1 MRHFFKVC
9 DGIFAGA
16 TVVSFV
22 AACIAVLLTITDIGL
37 RLASGLMRAVTG
49 QGTNWAVNGLVDLT
63 QLAVMTC
70 ASFGIAVAFSR
81 SNHVNIDLVTTFLP
95 APFRNLLTIL
105 AGVLGLGLVAAI
117 LWAGI
122 GEIEAQFAY
131 PSRSAT
137 LGISYIWYWLALLS
151 GFSCSLLGAL
161 YALLKYVSN
170 TSLTEDNAHV

>member
-9 DGIFAGA
+9 DGIFACA

-22 AACIAVLLTITDIGL
+22 AACIAVMLTIIDIGL

-49 QGTNWAVNGLVDLT
+49 QGTNWAVTGLVDLT

-81 SNHVNIDLVTTFLP
+81 SNHVSIDLIPSALP
-95 APFRNLLTIL
+95 APWTKGLTIM
-105 AGVLGLGLVAAI
+105 AGILGLGLAAAI

-122 GEIEAQFAY
+122 GEIGAQFAY

-137 LGISYIWYWLALLS
+137 LGISYIWYWFALLS
-151 GFSCSLLGAL
+151 GFACSLLGAL
-161 YALLKYVSN
+161 YALLKYVSD
-170 TSLTEDNAHV
+170 TSLTDGDAHV

>member
-1 MRHFFKVC
+1 MRQFFKIC
-9 DGIFAGA
+9 DGIFACA

-22 AACIAVLLTITDIGL
+22 AACIAVILTVTDICL
-37 RLASGLMRAVTG
+37 RLASGGMRAITG

-81 SNHVNIDLVTTFLP
+81 ANHVSIDLVTTLLP
-95 APFRNLLTIL
+95 APVRGGL
-105 AGVLGLGLVAAI
+105 AIMASVLGMVLACAI

-122 GEIEAQFAY
+122 GEVVAQFAY

-137 LGISYIWYWLALLS
+137 LGIPYIWYWFALLS
-151 GFSCSLLGAL
+151 GFALAPLGAL
-161 YALLKYVSN
+161 YALLKSVSN
-170 TSLTEDNAHV
+170 TSMTEGNTHV